1 MTDEADNSTPAT
13 ELIPAKI
20 DIRLDESHTVAAQD
34 NRLPMVAAAHESI
47 AAMAVRADA
56 IMKAKELADQFGDV
70 SWRELLPPEFFAMT
84 ESPRVQVSVNSH
96 ADHSNTVNNNNK
108 AIGNN
113 KVSNANT
120 QNNK

>member
-1 MTDEADNSTPAT
+1 MTDETENSTPPS

-20 DIRLDESHTVAAQD
+20 DIRLDESHTIAAQD

-56 IMKAKELADQFGDV
+56 IMKAKELAGQFGDV
-70 SWRELLPPEFFAMT
+70 SWRELLPPDFFAVA